1 MTFPVPETFEVD
13 ITNTKKLLEGE
24 RGQVIAQKDVI
35 VSIFFDTSLVKSKKK
50 GKEKKRKK
58 VRFLCVW
65 LGLFTLHVTCAE
77 LLTESQI
84 TLSQIILCCTDSY
97 TNK

>member
-50 GKEKKRKK
+50 KKRKEKKY
-58 VRFLCVW
+58 VSSVW

-77 LLTESQI
+77 LLTDHTFTNHTLLHRFLYKQI
-84 TLSQIILCCTDSY
+84 
-97 TNK
+97 K

>member
-50 GKEKKRKK
+50 KKRKEKKY
-58 VRFLCVW
+58 VSSVW

>member
-13 ITNTKKLLEGE
+13 ITNTKRLLEGE

-50 GKEKKRKK
+50 KKEKKRKK
-58 VRFLCVW
+58 IRFLCVW

-77 LLTESQI
+77 LLTDHTFTNHTLLHRFLYKQI
-84 TLSQIILCCTDSY
+84 
-97 TNK
+97 K